1 MQSLAQLIQKTTNQM
16 IRNKVQDSIEPGTI
30 VNIVQQEIN
39 SIITDAFNQQL
50 VHERD
55 KYLKRL
61 PYQRQSDSAY
71 RNGYKPVK
79 IPGLFGLMQLQ
90 KPVVRK
96 GSFSSPLLNSL
107 KTASKQFS
115 HFLASWFW
123 LRGTSTRDVAK
134 GLNQAMGT
142 KLSHSSISTI
152 TNVLESQV
160 RQWEQQPITDD
171 IAYLMLD
178 AIYLPVRRPGFT
190 SKQALLA
197 ALGITPTGKRK
208 LLGFLLGDRES
219 QDSWSDLIN
228 ILLGRG
234 LDRNNLQ
241 LVISDEHKGIIA
253 AVSNVL
259 AIPHQYCLAHKMRN
273 IRQRVAAP
281 ERPEFMADVHDIF
294 WADSKDHAFKALGHL
309 EGKWKRSYPNA
320 IRLTALNFDSYTQFF
335 DQPKSFWTS
344 LRTTNILERFNLE
357 LKRRL
362 RAAGTMHSELEVMKL
377 IFSISTLQEERWAKR
392 KLHNFDSQQNMKKA
406 A

>member
-30 VNIVQQEIN
+30 ANVVQQEIN
-39 SIITDAFNQQL
+39 SIIANAFNQQL
-50 VHERD
+50 IEERD
-55 KYLKRL
+55 NYLNRL
-61 PYQRQSDSAY
+61 PYQRHSDTSY
-71 RNGYKPVK
+71 RNGFKPVK
-79 IPGLFGLMQLQ
+79 IPGLFGLMHLQ

-107 KTASKQFS
+107 KTAGKQFS

-142 KLSHSSISTI
+142 KLSHSSISNI

-171 IAYLMLD
+171 ITYLMLD
-178 AIYLPVRRPGFT
+178 AIYLPVKRPGFT

-197 ALGITPTGKRK
+197 ALGITATGKRK
-208 LLGFLLGDRES
+208 LLGFLLGDRENE
-219 QDSWSDLIN
+219 DSWSDLIN
-228 ILLGRG
+228 TLLARG
-234 LDRNNLQ
+234 LNRNNLQ

-273 IRQRVAAP
+273 IRQRVTSH
-281 ERPEFMADVHDIF
+281 ERHDFMVDVHNIF
-294 WADSKDHAFKALGHL
+294 WADSKNDALQALGHL
-309 EGKWKRSYPNA
+309 EGKWKKSYPNA
-320 IRLTALNFDSYTQFF
+320 IRLTALNFNSYTQFF
-335 DQPKSFWTS
+335 NQPKHCWTA
-344 LRTTNILERFNLE
+344 LRTTNILERFNRE

-362 RAAGTMHSELEVMKL
+362 QPAGAMHSELEVMKL
-377 IFSISTLQEERWAKR
+377 IFSISLRQEERWAKR
-392 KLHNFDSQQNMKKA
+392 KFWKFDQQNLKKA